1 MEEKENELVKEF
13 DFEKN
18 EHKLRENDLCLSD
31 YQVEVL
37 KRYNLDYHDFSDM
50 KSLLFMIED
59 ILEQS
64 PEELED
70 LAEVADQISEF
81 NYYNLTN
88 K

>member
-1 MEEKENELVKEF
+1 
-13 DFEKN
+13 
-18 EHKLRENDLCLSD
+18 
-31 YQVEVL
+31 
-37 KRYNLDYHDFSDM
+37 M

>member
-1 MEEKENELVKEF
+1 MEEKENELVEEF
-13 DFEKN
+13 YFKKN
-18 EHKLRENDLCLSD
+18 EHKLRENDLYLSD

-37 KRYNLDYHDFSDM
+37 KRYNLDYHDLSDM

>member
-1 MEEKENELVKEF
+1 MEEKENELVVEF

-18 EHKLRENDLCLSD
+18 EHKLRENDLYLSD

-70 LAEVADQISEF
+70 LATVADQISEF

>member
-1 MEEKENELVKEF
+1 MEEKENELVEEF

-18 EHKLRENDLCLSD
+18 EHKLRENDLYLSD

-88 K
+88 N

>member
-1 MEEKENELVKEF
+1 MEEKENELVEEF

-18 EHKLRENDLCLSD
+18 EHKLRENVLYLSD

>member
-1 MEEKENELVKEF
+1 MEEKENELVEEF
-13 DFEKN
+13 DFEEN
-18 EHKLRENDLCLSD
+18 EHKLRENDLYLSD

-70 LAEVADQISEF
+70 LDKVADQISEF

>member
-1 MEEKENELVKEF
+1 MEEKENELVEEF

-18 EHKLRENDLCLSD
+18 EHKLRENDLYLSD

-70 LAEVADQISEF
+70 LAEVADPISEF